1 MAGLSLWNWII
12 VLAAIAGPVILI
24 VTIIWLAVGLL
35 RRSRNAA
42 GSAPSHAVSQILATL
57 EQIMSKASR
66 WQGVNLCSFS
76 FEKLFMVF
84 FNFCEH
90 IAF

>member
-57 EQIMSKASR
+57 EPPLSRLDGLRSKDVVTGSGHA
-66 WQGVNLCSFS
+66 QDGTALD
-76 FEKLFMVF
+76 KDP
-84 FNFCEH
+84 H
-90 IAF
+90 A